1 MAQKN
6 QPPDFRQV
14 VERIVSQL
22 TDLVAGEVER
32 RVSEALRSM
41 KSELGNIKVDGRR
54 GGRLCP
60 VPGCGKAGAGPRNR
74 WFCQEHAKSLSATE
88 QRGII
93 ERNKR
98 LAAEGKLN
106 AQVPADLVV
115 RLPTKV
121 KRGRR
126 SLDMTCRVDGC
137 TNRSRG
143 PRAGFIC
150 DQHRGV
156 LSVEEQKAARTR
168 WNEGLK
174 GGAVKA
180 EAPSKPAASPVPPI
194 VRKSESIAQA

>member
-14 VERIVSQL
+14 VESIVSQL
-22 TDLVAGEVER
+22 TDLVASEVER
-32 RVSEALRSM
+32 KVSEALRSM

-74 WFCQEHAKSLSATE
+74 WFCQEHARSLSATE

-98 LAAEGKLN
+98 LASEGKLN
-106 AQVPADLVV
+106 AQVPADQVV
-115 RLPTKV
+115 RLPTKI

-137 TNRSRG
+137 SNRSRG

-150 DQHRGV
+150 DQHRAK
-156 LSVEEQKAARTR
+156 LTPEEMKEAREVYKAR
-168 WNEGLK
+168 LK
-174 GGAVKA
+174 GLPERALQSGPRAVA
-180 EAPSKPAASPVPPI
+180 PVPPI
-194 VRKSESIAQA
+194 VRKAEA

>member
-22 TDLVAGEVER
+22 TELVAGEVER

-41 KSELGNIKVDGRR
+41 KSELGSIKVDGRR

-60 VPGCGKAGAGPRNR
+60 VPGCGKSGAGPRNR
-74 WFCQEHAKSLSATE
+74 WFCQEHSRSLSATE
-88 QRGII
+88 QKGII

-121 KRGRR
+121 KRGSRT
-126 SLDMTCRVDGC
+126 LDMTCRVEGC

-150 DQHRGV
+150 DQHRAK
-156 LSVEEQKAARTR
+156 LSAEEMKDAREVYKAR
-168 WNEGLK
+168 LK
-174 GGAVKA
+174 GQAA
-180 EAPSKPAASPVPPI
+180 KPAQTGPKAVAPVPPI
-194 VRKSESIAQA
+194 VRKAEA

>member
-22 TDLVAGEVER
+22 TDLVVGEVER

-74 WFCQEHAKSLSATE
+74 WFCQEHARSLSATE
-88 QRGII
+88 QRGLI

-98 LAAEGKLN
+98 LASEGKLN

-115 RLPTKV
+115 RLPTKII
-121 KRGRR
+121 RGRR

-137 TNRSRG
+137 SNRSRG

-150 DQHRGV
+150 DQHRAK
-156 LSVEEQKAARTR
+156 LTPEEMKDAREVYKAR
-168 WNEGLK
+168 LK
-174 GGAVKA
+174 GLPEKA
-180 EAPSKPAASPVPPI
+180 GPKALAAVPPI
-194 VRKSESIAQA
+194 VRKAEA

>member
-115 RLPTKV
+115 RLPTKA
-121 KRGRR
+121 KRSRR
-126 SLDMTCRVDGC
+126 SLDMVCRVDGC
-137 TNRSRG
+137 SNRSRG

-150 DQHRGV
+150 DQHRAK
-156 LSVEEQKAARTR
+156 LSAEEMKDAREVYKAR
-168 WNEGLK
+168 LK
-174 GGAVKA
+174 GLPEKGSQGGPRSVA
-180 EAPSKPAASPVPPI
+180 PVPPI
-194 VRKSESIAQA
+194 VRKAEA

>member
-74 WFCQEHAKSLSATE
+74 WFCQEHARSLSATE

-98 LAAEGKLN
+98 LASEGKLN
-106 AQVPADLVV
+106 AQIPADLVV
-115 RLPTKV
+115 RLPTRL

-137 TNRSRG
+137 SNRSRG

-150 DQHRGV
+150 DQHRAK
-156 LSVEEQKAARTR
+156 LTPEEMKDAREVYKAR
-168 WNEGLK
+168 LK
-174 GGAVKA
+174 GLPEKGAHAGPKSVA
-180 EAPSKPAASPVPPI
+180 PVPPI
-194 VRKSESIAQA
+194 VRKAEA

>member
-41 KSELGNIKVDGRR
+41 KSELGSIKVDGRR

-60 VPGCGKAGAGPRNR
+60 VPGCGKPGAGPRNR
-74 WFCQEHAKSLSATE
+74 WFCQEHAKSLSASE
-88 QRGII
+88 QRGIV

-106 AQVPADLVV
+106 VQVPADLVV

-126 SLDMTCRVDGC
+126 SLDMVCRVDGC

-150 DQHRGV
+150 DQHRAK
-156 LSVEEQKAARTR
+156 LSADEMKEAREIYKAR
-168 WNEGLK
+168 LK
-174 GGAVKA
+174 GLTEKT
-180 EAPSKPAASPVPPI
+180 APAGSKSVNPVPPI
-194 VRKSESIAQA
+194 VRKAEA